1 MRKPFLILFL
11 LLSGI
16 GVSAQELQ
24 GKLTVIA
31 NRVSNQI
38 DRKIFQT
45 MQTGL
50 NNLIFTT
57 KWTKDNF
64 TARERIKCNFLLT
77 ITEGLDQNVYKATLT
92 IQAARPVYNT
102 SYESPLINFMDEA
115 VTFRY
120 QEFQRVEFNENRIGG
135 NDALSGNL
143 TAIMAY
149 YVYMIIGLDYN
160 SFSLRGGDPWFQKAM
175 TIVNGAPEGRDIS
188 GWRAF
193 DGQRNRYWLVEN
205 LTNSRYSQVH
215 DAFYNFYRQG
225 LDQFYSDENQG
236 RIGVM
241 ECLNQLNNVNSDIP
255 NTMFMQFFFQNRS
268 NEFIKLFSKAS
279 PDIKQKA
286 VEVLQKLDPANS
298 SNYKKELR

>member
-1 MRKPFLILFL
+1 MRKPFVILFL

-31 NRVSNQI
+31 NRVSNQV

-57 KWTKDNF
+57 KWTRDNF

-102 SYESPLINFMDEA
+102 GYESPLINFMDEA

-149 YVYMIIGLDYN
+149 YVYVIIGLDYN

-175 TIVNGAPEGRDIS
+175 NIVNGAPEGRDIS

-193 DGQRNRYWLVEN
+193 DGQRNRYWLMEN
-205 LTNSRYSQVH
+205 LTNSRYSQFH

-225 LDQFYSDENQG
+225 LDQFYSDENLG
-236 RIGVM
+236 RAGIM
-241 ECLNQLNNVNSDIP
+241 ESLNQFNNVNSDIP
-255 NTMFMQFFFQNRS
+255 NTMFIQFFFQNRS
-268 NEFIKLFSKAS
+268 NELIKLFGKAS

-298 SNYKKELR
+298 SSYKKELR